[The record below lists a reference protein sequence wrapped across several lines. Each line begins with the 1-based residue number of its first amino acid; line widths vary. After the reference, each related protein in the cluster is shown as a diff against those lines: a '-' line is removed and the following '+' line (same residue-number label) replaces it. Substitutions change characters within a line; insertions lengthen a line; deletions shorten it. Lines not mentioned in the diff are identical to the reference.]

1 MFAVIKTGGK
11 QYKVAQDSIIEIEK
25 LEAEEGD
32 VVSFEEVLM
41 VGGDKPQIGTPL
53 ISGTAVHGEV
63 ISQKRGEKVI
73 NFVKR
78 RRKHGSQRR
87 KGHRQ
92 YLTVVKITAIG
103 GKAPAAK
110 KKTATADPA
119 FKPAKK
125 TVAKKAAETRAAT
138 KPAAAKKPAAKKA
151 PAKKAAA
158 KKTEE

>member
-53 ISGTAVHGEV
+53 ISGTAVHAEV

-103 GKAPAAK
+103 GAAPKASAPKTVAAE
-110 KKTATADPA
+110 PA

-125 TVAKKAAETRAAT
+125 TVAAKAAAAR
-138 KPAAAKKPAAKKA
+138 PAAKKA